1 MITEIEEAVA
11 AYLAA
16 ALDGDESLTAGMWS
30 VKAAT
35 SVTAAPKAKTLIV
48 VAASS
53 VPQSFPQLLE
63 AMIHVHVMT
72 PAEPVAVAELATLF
86 EQAVA
91 KAFSTL
97 DSETVEDDI
106 GDEIAER
113 LSGWAGAGIYVTGW
127 QAGRESANFAP
138 YFEIKVGL
146 VRSEN

>member
-16 ALDGDESLTAGMWS
+16 ALDGDESLTAGTWS

-63 AMIHVHVMT
+63 AMIQVHVMT

-91 KAFSTL
+91 KAFSTI
-97 DSETVEDDI
+97 DSETVEADI
-106 GDEIAER
+106 GEEIADR
-113 LSGWAGAGIYVTGW
+113 LAGWTGAGIYVTGW
-127 QAGRESANFAP
+127 QTGRESANFAP
-138 YFEIKVGL
+138 YFEVKVGL
-146 VRSEN
+146 VRED

>member
-1 MITEIEEAVA
+1 MITEIEDAVA

-16 ALDGDESLTAGMWS
+16 AMDADETLTAGTWT

-35 SVTAAPKAKTLIV
+35 SVTAAPKAKTLVV

-72 PAEPVAVAELATLF
+72 PAEPVAVAELASLF

-91 KAFSTL
+91 RAFSTI
-97 DSETVEDDI
+97 DSATVEADI
-106 GDEIAER
+106 GEEIADR
-113 LSGWAGAGIYVTGW
+113 LTGWDGAGIYVTGW
-127 QAGRESANFAP
+127 QSGRETANFAP
-138 YFEIKVGL
+138 HFEVKVGL